1 MKIMNY
7 DDPYSCLDVELGLKK
22 QTHTYIYIYT
32 HKTRANREHQN
43 SIQLSALIQ

>member
-22 QTHTYIYIYT
+22 QTHTYIYI